1 MFSLTRHCVRR
12 GNAERDAHRW
22 LGAQRA
28 YARALR
34 LTPGLAPIWMQYGH
48 ALKEAGAVADALL
61 AYRRSDELEPNLA
74 DTHRQIGHALELL
87 GHSDLARDH
96 IARSA
101 ALASQTPR
109 ECQPGPP
116 APGGM
121 PVALRLLAL
130 GTADPHAESY
140 AARMAAAALTT
151 ELQVVA
157 QMLRAEIGAVAQ
169 ATQATQAD
177 CMGPVTI
184 EQLRDL
190 SYAELERRFRRQ
202 AQFWG
207 MADHVGLCRTIAGRL
222 IFVDTRDFAL
232 SPHLMVTGFWEL
244 WITRAMARVV
254 RPGMVVA
261 DVGANLGYYT
271 VLMAEAVGPTG
282 RVLAFEPNPA
292 IAELL
297 QRTVAVNGHGA
308 TTNVD
313 ARAASDVSGQDVRF
327 HMPAGQPMNATMV
340 AADQGGPDWVRATT
354 VALDDVLPA
363 RVDFLKIDV
372 EGAEYLVWR
381 GLTRT
386 IAANPGIKI
395 FLEVNAG
402 RMPTVISAF
411 LHEIQAAGFA
421 LAYVGADSEIR
432 PCDEAFIVAQAPH
445 DVILMLARPLAL

>member
-1 MFSLTRHCVRR
+1 MFSLTRHWIRR

-34 LTPGLAPIWMQYGH
+34 LTPGLAPIWTQYGH
-48 ALKEAGAVADALL
+48 ALKEAGAVADALV
-61 AYRRSDELEPNLA
+61 AYRRSAELAPNLA

-96 IARSA
+96 FARSA
-101 ALASQTPR
+101 ALAAEPSR
-109 ECQPGPP
+109 ERQSSRV
-116 APGGM
+116 AELGGM
-121 PVALRLLAL
+121 PAALRLLAL
-130 GTADPHAESY
+130 GTAEPHVESH
-140 AARMAAAALTT
+140 AARTAAAEALAT
-151 ELQVVA
+151 ELRVMTHV
-157 QMLRAEIGAVAQ
+157 LRAEIGAVAQ
-169 ATQATQAD
+169 AAQAER
-177 CMGPVTI
+177 MGPVTI
-184 EQLRDL
+184 EQLRNL
-190 SYAELERRFRRQ
+190 PHAELERRFRWQ

-207 MADHVGLCRTIAGRL
+207 MADHVGLCRTIGGRL

-232 SPHLMVTGFWEL
+232 SPHLMTTGFWEL
-244 WITRAMARVV
+244 WITQAMARVV
-254 RPGMVVA
+254 RPGMVAV

-297 QRTVAVNGHGA
+297 RRTVAVNGHDA
-308 TTNVD
+308 TTQVD

-340 AADQGGPDWVRATT
+340 AADQGAADWVRATT

-363 RVDFLKIDV
+363 RVDFMKIDV

-381 GLTRT
+381 GLART
-386 IAANPGIKI
+386 IAANPGITL

-402 RMPTVISAF
+402 RTPAVISGF
-411 LHEIQAAGFA
+411 LREIQEAGFT

-432 PCDEAFIVAQAPH
+432 PCDEAYIVGQAPN
-445 DVILMLARPLAL
+445 DVILMLARPEA